1 MRYVSLFTG
10 IGGLEHAR
18 IAPVMMCESDPASRE
33 VLARRYGDQEIWP
46 DVRTFPRISV
56 DVVAGGWPCQDIT
69 IAGRMRGLDGHR
81 SGLFFDMVRV
91 AQRCAAHTVVGENVP
106 NLLGN
111 RKGHDIRVVLDT
123 LHGAGFQWVT
133 WRVIDTREFGLPQ
146 ARRRLFIIA
155 SKSRSIAM
163 SLHRPVTDEWLVS
176 PAAKRANRGP
186 IYGFYWTGGERR
198 SLCLSKGFVPALKV
212 GSSTSKGTSPVG
224 VFVDGIVRKL
234 THVECLRL
242 QGFWDAKAFNGHILG
257 DVFRMAGNAVAKP
270 VGEFVMG
277 GVSGPSE
284 GAASAETRACQGV
297 PECGV
302 SVHGKTSEVTV
313 ERRLTNGS
321 IGAFLDKDVAPLSPQ
336 ASAGLL
342 TRVIRAGRWIPAE
355 MFDALYRRS
364 RTRTSLIGTR
374 INSFDILDNEML
386 PLEFRRWLVDSTL
399 AHSA

>member
-10 IGGLEHAR
+10 IGGLEHR
-18 IAPVMMCESDPASRE
+18 EIAPVMMCESDPASRE
-33 VLARRYGDQEIWP
+33 VLARLYGPKEIWP
-46 DVRTFPRISV
+46 DVRSFPRMAV

-91 AQRCAAHTVVGENVP
+91 AQRCSARTLVAENVP

-111 RKGHDIRVVLDT
+111 RKGRDFKTVLDE
-123 LHGAGFQWVT
+123 LHGVGYRWVA
-133 WRVIDTREFGLPQ
+133 WRVIDSREFGLPQ
-146 ARRRLFIIA
+146 ARRRLFIVA
-155 SKSRSIAM
+155 SRSRGVAL
-163 SLHRPVTDEWLVS
+163 SLHRPVSDEWMVRA
-176 PAAKRANRGP
+176 PAAGSRRRP

-198 SLCLSKGFVPALKV
+198 SLCLSRGFIPALKV

-224 VFVDGIVRKL
+224 VFVDGVVRKL
-234 THVECLRL
+234 TPVECLRL
-242 QGFWDAKAFNGHILG
+242 QGFWDSKPFDGHILG

-277 GVSGPSE
+277 GVAEDSDA
-284 GAASAETRACQGV
+284 GATIEMRPCEAV
-297 PECGV
+297 PECGISDRGRTREVPNAPRLV
-302 SVHGKTSEVTV
+302 SCSLGGFLERGV
-313 ERRLTNGS
+313 E
-321 IGAFLDKDVAPLSPQ
+321 PLSPQ

-342 TRVIRAGRWIPAE
+342 TRVIRAGRWIPPE

-374 INSFDILDNEML
+374 INSFEILDNEMR
-386 PLEFRRWLVDSTL
+386 PLEFRSWLTEATAD
-399 AHSA
+399 ADA